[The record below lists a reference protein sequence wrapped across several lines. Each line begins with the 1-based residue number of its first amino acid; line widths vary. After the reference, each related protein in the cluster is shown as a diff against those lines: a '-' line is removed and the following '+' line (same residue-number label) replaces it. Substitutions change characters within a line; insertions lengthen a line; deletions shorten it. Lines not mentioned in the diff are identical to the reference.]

1 MKKQTEDEKI
11 MEDLEKLVD
20 MAREAYDKADE
31 EYSAL
36 LLIYNDAALEDSK
49 NIAKLEKKIQLVS
62 DVKDDKRRALRL
74 ALAARLSAR
83 VLLDSNYQTEMV
95 SLI

>member
-1 MKKQTEDEKI
+1 MKKQTADEKI

-20 MAREAYDKADE
+20 MAREAYNKADE

-36 LLIYNDAALEDSK
+36 WILYNDAALEGSK
-49 NIAKLEKKIQLVS
+49 NLAKLEQKIQLAS

-83 VLLDSNYQTEMV
+83 VLLDSNYQAEMV